1 MSTTTIPAIRHSV
14 TVQAS
19 PAKAF
24 DLWVGR
30 IAEWWPLDT
39 HSIGQEAGR
48 VPDTVVF
55 EQRVG
60 GRLFE
65 RSDDGEQKWADV
77 LVFEPPHRFVI
88 GWKVNSK
95 WPDATEVEVTF
106 TAEGDGTRVD
116 IEHRGWERL
125 GETADAWRDRNR
137 IGWQTLLPHFAAAI
151 TKGDR

>member
-116 IEHRGWERL
+116 IEHRGWERIGSVGPKARDAYEGGWAEVL
-125 GETADAWRDRNR
+125 GRYEEAGNR
-137 IGWQTLLPHFAAAI
+137 
-151 TKGDR
+151 